1 MNTIIKFFFI
11 MFMVLT
17 TITQS
22 FATRET
28 TMTDSTPSPIIQSA
42 YDFSFKDIDGNDL
55 PLKKFQNKVLLIV
68 NVASKC
74 GFTPQYQALQK
85 LYETYAD
92 KGLEII
98 AVPANDFGSQEP
110 DSCPIIKD
118 FVAEKYKITFTMT
131 EKYSVTGDN
140 IHPFYQWAGDKAG
153 FLGRPKWNFHKYL
166 IGKNGEFIDW
176 FSSVTAPDDKKIIT
190 AITKAL

>member
-1 MNTIIKFFFI
+1 MKKIIKYCFI
-11 MFMVLT
+11 IFMVFS
-17 TITQS
+17 TITHS
-22 FATRET
+22 FANGDS
-28 TMTDSTPSPIIQSA
+28 TMTDSTQSA
-42 YDFSFKDIDGNDL
+42 HDFSFKDIDGNDL
-55 PLKKFQNKVLLIV
+55 PLKQFQNKVLLIV

-140 IHPFYQWAGDKAG
+140 IHPFYEWAGDKAG

-190 AITKAL
+190 EITKAL